1 MITFVPMFRLSSLVF
16 SLIFVFGVAA
26 HGQNAS
32 RSGDLYAERGYF
44 DDLIENPGEYSYVIL
59 IFIVVGY
66 LLWRG
71 QRLGE
76 DD

>member
-1 MITFVPMFRLSSLVF
+1 MFRLSSLLVYLLF
-16 SLIFVFGVAA
+16 ILGVTLHA
-26 HGQNAS
+26 QNS
-32 RSGDLYAERGYF
+32 SKEGGLYAERGYF
-44 DDLIENPGEYSYVIL
+44 DDLLENPGEYFYVIL